1 MAGPTLHF
9 WKTVCT
15 FSLREVLCSAGE
27 ALFCLSHQPERSTW
41 WVPRRER
48 SQQLP
53 PPPQLWNTLP
63 HVTRPAYCSS
73 LINSFFG
80 NWQKWSCSGGPSCD
94 LLWVFILL
102 SWGVGGGIMIISA
115 VILLNFSV
123 IDSFL
128 LCLYIFRFYSILLCF
143 TLCKPS
149 WGRQWLWEGGQSI
162 NQTKRFNNC
171 PEVCLVEGR
180 VKLGR
185 WTKTYSTDLSMITP
199 GGGGGAS

>member
-1 MAGPTLHF
+1 MHLLLTRSAVLSWGG
-9 WKTVCT
+9 TVLLIPSAREIHLVGTQKGT
-15 FSLREVLCSAGE
+15 FSAI
-27 ALFCLSHQPERSTW
+27 A
-41 WVPRRER
+41 
-48 SQQLP
+48 
-53 PPPQLWNTLP
+53 PPQLWNTLP